1 MKIKP
6 EEMLKINTKP
16 PKAHWMD
23 VPPDFSE
30 GKYLYPAKPKTL
42 GYLHLP
48 NPRDWSPADEDWK
61 LPENWQQIVH
71 EGFKERLDKY
81 RSLKVF
87 MDICVRC
94 GACAD
99 KCHFFIGGGDPK
111 NMPVL

>member
-42 GYLHLP
+42 EYLHLP

-61 LPENWQQIVH
+61 LPENWQQIIH
-71 EGFKERLDKY
+71 EGFKIGRASCRER
-81 RSLKVF
+81 V
-87 MDICVRC
+87 
-94 GACAD
+94 
-99 KCHFFIGGGDPK
+99 
-111 NMPVL
+111 